1 MAQVAKFGAMFAPA
15 AWTGENF
22 DYALGQPGVCM
33 TIVVVLLLGCV
44 GVFII
49 VHNVPIR
56 PTKEDRE
63 YAEKILCSAGI
74 TVLRKASDC
83 KCVEEELRLL
93 QIVQGAVLSASPRSV
108 GIPKGHSRE
117 PRDLYELRQG
127 LCYDRSRVIEK
138 ILTIMGF
145 KNRHAALFSIEN
157 LNQRR
162 LLLDQGLPS
171 HHVTEVMTRAG
182 WTVLDS
188 NSSWIGLDERQPC
201 ISLSKLKRTLPSER
215 RVSDADPILATNFIF
230 VYGLYA
236 RHGHFYWPYD
246 HVPDINVIQFLRGL
260 PILLIQLWSF
270 WKPKK
275 YDMSGTVD
283 SLNRAGKQQGI
294 NCRRP

>member
-1 MAQVAKFGAMFAPA
+1 
-15 AWTGENF
+15 
-22 DYALGQPGVCM
+22 M
-33 TIVVVLLLGCV
+33 TIWLVVLALGCV
-44 GVFII
+44 GVFLI
-49 VHNVPIR
+49 VHNVSTR
-56 PTKEDRE
+56 PTIEDRE
-63 YAEKILCSAGI
+63 YAKKILYSAGV
-74 TVLRKASDC
+74 TAFPKAWDC
-83 KCVEEELRLL
+83 ESIEEERRLL
-93 QIVQGAVLSASPRSV
+93 QVVQGAVLSASPRSV

-117 PRDLYELRQG
+117 PRDLFELRQG

-157 LNQRR
+157 LNQRK
-162 LLLDQGLPS
+162 LMLAQGLPS

-188 NSSWIGLDERQPC
+188 NSSWIGFDEQQSC
-201 ISLSKLKRTLPSER
+201 ISLSKLKQTPPSQR

-246 HVPDINVIQFLRGL
+246 EVPDINVIQFLRGV
-260 PILLIQLWSF
+260 PVLLIQLWSF

-275 YDMSGTVD
+275 YDMSNSSQKPEGM
-283 SLNRAGKQQGI
+283 
-294 NCRRP
+294 NCRRL